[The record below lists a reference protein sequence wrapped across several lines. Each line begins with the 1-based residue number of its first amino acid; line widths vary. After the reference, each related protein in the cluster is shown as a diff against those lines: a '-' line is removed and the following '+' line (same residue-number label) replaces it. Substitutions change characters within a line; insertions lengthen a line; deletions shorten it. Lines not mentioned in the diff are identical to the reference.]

1 MSLVLDLASLVT
13 RILGIVH
20 LQFLLGITQTQR
32 VILALKFNL
41 GGDVEYKCE
50 AKFIGISKQ
59 SVG

>member
-1 MSLVLDLASLVT
+1 
-13 RILGIVH
+13 LGIVH

-59 SVG
+59 SIG